1 MGFGFV
7 AEHARRMGTLVRQ
20 LALASTSRKGKL
32 LGNDDTDSHETAS
45 RFLIQVNVLACKK
58 HVSDAS
64 YEART

>member
-1 MGFGFV
+1 MKMRPRTITRESP
-7 AEHARRMGTLVRQ
+7 AT